1 MVFDDAYQVIGF
13 VGGCMFPLS
22 TAAQTYKV
30 LRTKSAT
37 DISYAWQFIFAL
49 AHLLYLVYSI
59 HFGLW
64 VIYIPQSVEIALLI
78 FMIVAKVYFDNFGP
92 KRKITR
98 ATGKSSSTTAMLDVG
113 RAPDDT

>member
-13 VGGCMFPLS
+13 VGGLMFPLS

-30 LRTKSAT
+30 LKTRSAT
-37 DISYAWQFIFAL
+37 DISYAWQLIFAL

-64 VIYIPQSVEIALLI
+64 VIYVPQALEIVLLI

-92 KRKITR
+92 RSKLTR
-98 ATGKSSSTTAMLDVG
+98 ATGKSASTTAILEAE
-113 RAPDDT
+113 RAPDT

>member
-37 DISYAWQFIFAL
+37 DLSYAWQFIFAL

-92 KRKITR
+92 RSKITR
-98 ATGKSSSTTAMLDVG
+98 ATGKSASTTAMLDVG